1 MTRIYRVTSK
11 ESTVYVGNRPD
22 ADREAQ
28 ARADADNEPA
38 TIEWCQLIDRSHT
51 NLACAFL
58 NGQDW
63 CARHSIV
70 RYVKPKQ
77 QQRAA

>member
-1 MTRIYRVTSK
+1 MTRIYRVTGK
-11 ESTVYVGNRPD
+11 QSTVYVDNRPD

-28 ARADADNEPA
+28 ARADRDNETA
-38 TIEWCQLIDRSHT
+38 TIEWCQLIDRSHVSM
-51 NLACAFL
+51 ACAFL

-70 RYVKPKQ
+70 RYVKPQ